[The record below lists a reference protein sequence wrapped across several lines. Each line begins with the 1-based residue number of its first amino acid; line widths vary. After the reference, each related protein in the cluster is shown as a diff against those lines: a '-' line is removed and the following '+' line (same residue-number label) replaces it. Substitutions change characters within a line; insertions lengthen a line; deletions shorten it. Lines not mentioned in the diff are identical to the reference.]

1 MSYEISGMSLG
12 VESGKAL
19 PRNEARSGRSEAEG
33 TARPEPQRLE
43 AQSLKVADPA
53 VDGRALEAL
62 AERAAEELS
71 DAMESAQPYFRPDL
85 EFKVDETSGRT
96 VITVY
101 HPETEEVIRQ
111 IPPEEAMR
119 LAQILRESG
128 ENGDFS
134 ELSLIQA
141 KA

>member
-1 MSYEISGMSLG
+1 MSYQISGMSSGLEG
-12 VESGKAL
+12 GKAL
-19 PRNEARSGRSEAEG
+19 PRNEARSDRSEVQG
-33 TARPEPQRLE
+33 NARPEPKRLE
-43 AQSLKVADPA
+43 AQSLRAPDPA
-53 VDGRALEAL
+53 VEGRALEAL
-62 AERAAEELS
+62 AERAADELS
-71 DAMESAQPYFRPDL
+71 NAIETTQPYFRPDL
-85 EFKVDETSGRT
+85 EFKVDEVSGRT

-128 ENGDFS
+128 SNGDFS
-134 ELSLIQA
+134 EISLIQA